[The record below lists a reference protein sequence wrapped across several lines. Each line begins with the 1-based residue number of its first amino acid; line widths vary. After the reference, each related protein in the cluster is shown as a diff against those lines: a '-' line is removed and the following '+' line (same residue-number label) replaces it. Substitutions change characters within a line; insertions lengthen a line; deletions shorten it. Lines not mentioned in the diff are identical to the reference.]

1 MKLFLPTVI
10 ASVVLLLS
18 GSTDALNVKVPGVNY
33 NSRKG
38 PDWAPDNQRC
48 KTASEVQKDMYAIK
62 AVSDKVRIYSLLDC
76 NQAEFLLPAAKN
88 AGLQV
93 HLGIWTT
100 NSHDYLLQEK
110 NKLASLIDSG
120 LVDNNV
126 IGLHVGSETIYREEI
141 TADTAISYMNE
152 IRDYIRSRGLNT
164 PVTIADVIDI
174 YYGNQQLIDAV
185 DYISVNQ
192 FSFWERADVN
202 EGAAITL
209 DRLKSL
215 RQVAT
220 QKNKKIVISEVG
232 WSSNGEDPAASVS
245 SPENQVKFFSDFFQ
259 MARSHNFDYYWYIAF
274 DSQWR
279 VTNGGK
285 AVEANFGM
293 FKEDDS
299 MKSNFQQLTI
309 GWKDPR
315 AIRNAGTNLLLSEN
329 GGEVYMSAKSNDWLV
344 QEQQVWFFDSATQ
357 QVRSKSSDRCLD
369 AYQAWDGGIVHVYR
383 CIESEANQKWS
394 LESETGKLKH
404 ATHQGFCLDQDAG
417 QNNKLQLETAE
428 FLEFHGGIVHMWSCN
443 ANEVNQRWN
452 LDAATNQLKHVT
464 HSGLCLD
471 ADLSANNGAGKLQL
485 WGCHMN
491 NNNQVWRVIPMSA
504 MAATVHSSNVNNAY
518 LQPTTQD
525 TVVGAASTGKWD
537 QHWFWDANS
546 NHLISKLNGQC
557 LDAYEAQQG
566 GRVHTYACIA
576 SEGNQKWNYDAT
588 NQIIKHAKHSGFCLA
603 FDNLNN
609 KLLQLKS
616 CNVGDN
622 TQRIKIAAA

>member
-1 MKLFLPTVI
+1 
-10 ASVVLLLS
+10 
-18 GSTDALNVKVPGVNY
+18 N
-33 NSRKG
+33 
-38 PDWAPDNQRC
+38 
-48 KTASEVQKDMYAIK
+48 
-62 AVSDKVRIYSLLDC
+62 
-76 NQAEFLLPAAKN
+76 
-88 AGLQV
+88 
-93 HLGIWTT
+93 
-100 NSHDYLLQEK
+100 
-110 NKLASLIDSG
+110 NKLQL
-120 LVDNNV
+120 
-126 IGLHVGSETIYREEI
+126 
-141 TADTAISYMNE
+141 
-152 IRDYIRSRGLNT
+152 
-164 PVTIADVIDI
+164 
-174 YYGNQQLIDAV
+174 YGCSPSNPNQQWGV
-185 DYISVNQ
+185 M
-192 FSFWERADVN
+192 
-202 EGAAITL
+202 
-209 DRLKSL
+209 
-215 RQVAT
+215 
-220 QKNKKIVISEVG
+220 
-232 WSSNGEDPAASVS
+232 DPADISDSWSYSDGSVRFYTMES
-245 SPENQVKFFSDFFQ
+245 SKAFAQLVRNGDDIAVGYGGSNVANSEWFYDSNTHLVK
-259 MARSHNFDYYWYIAF
+259 A
-274 DSQWR
+274 
-279 VTNGGK
+279 K
-285 AVEANFGM
+285 
-293 FKEDDS
+293 
-299 MKSNFQQLTI
+299 
-309 GWKDPR
+309 
-315 AIRNAGTNLLLSEN
+315 GTD
-329 GGEVYMSAKSNDWLV
+329 K
-344 QEQQVWFFDSATQ
+344 
-357 QVRSKSSDRCLD
+357 CLD
-369 AYQAWDGGIVHVYR
+369 AYQAW
-383 CIESEANQKWS
+383 A
-394 LESETGKLKH
+394 
-404 ATHQGFCLDQDAG
+404 
-417 QNNKLQLETAE
+417 
-428 FLEFHGGIVHMWSCN
+428 GGIVHMWSCN